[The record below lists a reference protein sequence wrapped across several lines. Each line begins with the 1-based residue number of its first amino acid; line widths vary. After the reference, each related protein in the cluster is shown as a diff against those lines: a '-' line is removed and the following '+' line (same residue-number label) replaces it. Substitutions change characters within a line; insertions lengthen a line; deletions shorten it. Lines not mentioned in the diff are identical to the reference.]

1 MILGYF
7 LIFVSILSGTIC
19 SIYLH
24 RILVSKKERKLKDSK
39 DIKSEL
45 NNLLF
50 EKSVALD
57 AINKI
62 NQNYNEKKNRYI

>member
-39 DIKSEL
+39 DIKPEL